1 LKYTTF
7 KFFINEMK
15 LKKRFS
21 NFTEKIVL
29 SIYELL
35 CLYGESYRRT
45 IAWILATIL
54 LFALARLLFEA
65 SPSSL
70 DINSLIDSLKNS
82 IAAFFQL
89 FNKDDPLTIMERVA
103 SIPILGTFIIALMR
117 KFERRIRH

>member
-1 LKYTTF
+1 
-7 KFFINEMK
+7 MK

-29 SIYELL
+29 SIYEQL

-45 IAWILATIL
+45 ITWIFTTIP

-70 DINSLIDSLKNS
+70 DINSLIDSLNNS

-89 FNKDDPLTIMERVA
+89 SNKDDPLTIMERVV
-103 SIPILGTFIIALMR
+103 SIPILGTFIIALRR
-117 KFERRIRH
+117 KLERRIRH

>member
-1 LKYTTF
+1 
-7 KFFINEMK
+7 MK

-45 IAWILATIL
+45 ITWILVTIL
-54 LFALARLLFEA
+54 LFDLARLLFEA
-65 SPSSL
+65 SPLSL

-82 IAAFFQL
+82 IVAFFN
-89 FNKDDPLTIMERVA
+89 F
-103 SIPILGTFIIALMR
+103 SIRMTR
-117 KFERRIRH
+117 

>member
-21 NFTEKIVL
+21 NFTEKIVM

-54 LFALARLLFEA
+54 LFALARLPIEA

-70 DINSLIDSLKNS
+70 DINSLIDSLKDS

-89 FNKDDPLTIMERVA
+89 SNKDDPLTIMERVV

>member
-1 LKYTTF
+1 
-7 KFFINEMK
+7 MK

-45 IAWILATIL
+45 IVWILATIL
-54 LFALARLLFEA
+54 LFALARFLFEA
-65 SPSSL
+65 SPF
-70 DINSLIDSLKNS
+70 IDSLKIS

-89 FNKDDPLTIMERVA
+89 YYNNDPLTIMERVV
-103 SIPILGTFIIALMR
+103 SIPILGTFIIALRR
-117 KFERRIRH
+117 KLERRIRH

>member
-1 LKYTTF
+1 
-7 KFFINEMK
+7 MK

-45 IAWILATIL
+45 IAWILVTIL
-54 LFALARLLFEA
+54 LFDLARLLFEA
-65 SPSSL
+65 SPLSL

-82 IAAFFQL
+82 IVAFFN
-89 FNKDDPLTIMERVA
+89 F
-103 SIPILGTFIIALMR
+103 SIRMTR
-117 KFERRIRH
+117 

>member
-1 LKYTTF
+1 
-7 KFFINEMK
+7 MK

-29 SIYELL
+29 SIYEQL

-45 IAWILATIL
+45 IVWIFTTIP

-70 DINSLIDSLKNS
+70 NINSLIDSLKIS
-82 IAAFFQL
+82 IATFFQL
-89 FNKDDPLTIMERVA
+89 YFNNDPLTIMERLI
-103 SIPILGTFIIALMR
+103 SIPILGTFIIALRR
-117 KFERRIRH
+117 KLERRIRH

>member
-21 NFTEKIVL
+21 NFTEKIVM

-54 LFALARLLFEA
+54 LFALARFLFEA
-65 SPSSL
+65 SPLSL
-70 DINSLIDSLKNS
+70 NINSLIVSLKNS
-82 IAAFFQL
+82 IVAFFN
-89 FNKDDPLTIMERVA
+89 F
-103 SIPILGTFIIALMR
+103 SIRMTR
-117 KFERRIRH
+117 

>member
-7 KFFINEMK
+7 DFFINEMK

-54 LFALARLLFEA
+54 LFALARLPFEA
-65 SPSSL
+65 SALSL
-70 DINSLIDSLKNS
+70 NINSLIDSLNVN
-82 IAAFFQL
+82 IVAFFNFTL
-89 FNKDDPLTIMERVA
+89 
-103 SIPILGTFIIALMR
+103 ILMTR
-117 KFERRIRH
+117 